1 MWDKKHSKVKPEQ
14 EVEIIRKKK
23 SNTKRVSKR
32 KAGETFKK
40 NIAKIC
46 EEKDNVEIALLR
58 NLRKK

>member
-1 MWDKKHSKVKPEQ
+1 MWDKKHSKVKAE
-14 EVEIIRKKK
+14 EEMEIIRKKK

-46 EEKDNVEIALLR
+46 EEKDNVEIALL
-58 NLRKK
+58 NLKKK

>member
-1 MWDKKHSKVKPEQ
+1 M
-14 EVEIIRKKK
+14 EIIRKKK

-46 EEKDNVEIALLR
+46 EEKDNVEIALL
-58 NLRKK
+58 NLKKK